1 MLRHLAMQANGCE
14 CPVASAP
21 AECRIAS
28 GMPCWASINDRKK
41 DLETKKK
48 RMVEL
53 DLANATL
60 DRVALEIFTYKLATP
75 FRIDPWDGA
84 ALDDLGP

>member
-1 MLRHLAMQANGCE
+1 MQANGCE

-21 AECRIAS
+21 AECRVAS

-53 DLANATL
+53 DLANA
-60 DRVALEIFTYKLATP
+60 ALAVC
-75 FRIDPWDGA
+75 
-84 ALDDLGP
+84 